1 VFSSLRG
8 GSSEIHHTAPI
19 ACEGERS
26 TSSCA
31 SPLVE
36 GSEGAMERKR
46 SVVED
51 RMENSK
57 VHWNQLS
64 ELAFDSDDEGTV
76 ENDNWEVFRTLL

>member
-1 VFSSLRG
+1 
-8 GSSEIHHTAPI
+8 
-19 ACEGERS
+19 
-26 TSSCA
+26 
-31 SPLVE
+31 
-36 GSEGAMERKR
+36 MERKR